1 MKINTITCH
10 DVYNHGASLQ
20 TYALLHY
27 LQSQGHN
34 VQIIHYKPDYL
45 SRHFD
50 FRLVANPRFDKPLVK
65 QLYLLAKLPG
75 RLCSLK
81 RKASFD
87 AFTAKYLRLTRR
99 YNSFTELSDDAP
111 KADAYIA
118 GSDQIW
124 NTTFRNGTDPAFY
137 LDFGEPQV
145 KRISYAA
152 SFATDALAEGTEDFV
167 KAGLA
172 HFNSISVRESSGV
185 KLLQALGYEGTRVV
199 DPVFLLTAKQWDEVA
214 SHEGEGEDY
223 ILVYDFMNDPSIRA
237 VAQRLAHHYDC
248 KVVSIGG
255 RKLNYA
261 QKCYRNEGP
270 SSFVSLIKNAKCVV
284 SNSFHG
290 TAFSMIFGRDFFV
303 VNRKDGLNSR
313 MRDLLSHFGLI
324 HRLVDSYASDA
335 ILLSSIHYE
344 SVVPI
349 LAEDIEFSKRWLA
362 INLKA
367 NK

>member
-1 MKINTITCH
+1 MNLRTITCH

-20 TYALLHY
+20 AYALQHY
-27 LQSQGHN
+27 LQGEGHDAE
-34 VQIIHYKPDYL
+34 IIHYKPDYL

-99 YNSFTELSDDAP
+99 YNSIAELSGDAP

-214 SHEGEGEDY
+214 NHEGEGEDY

-237 VAQRLAHHYDC
+237 VAQRLALHYGC
-248 KVVSIGG
+248 KIVSIGG
-255 RKLNYA
+255 RKLGYA
-261 QKCYRNEGP
+261 HKCYRHHGP
-270 SSFVSLIKNAKCVV
+270 ETFVSLIKNARCVV

-290 TAFSMIFGRDFFV
+290 TAFSMIYGRDFFV
-303 VNRKDGLNSR
+303 VNRTDGLNTR
-313 MRDLLSHFGLI
+313 MRDVLSHYGIIDRLI
-324 HRLVDSYASDA
+324 DSTVSDST
-335 ILLSSIHYE
+335 LFSSISSE
-344 SVVPI
+344 KIAPI
-349 LAEDIEFSKRWLA
+349 LSNDIEFSKRWLA
-362 INLKA
+362 INLK
-367 NK
+367 